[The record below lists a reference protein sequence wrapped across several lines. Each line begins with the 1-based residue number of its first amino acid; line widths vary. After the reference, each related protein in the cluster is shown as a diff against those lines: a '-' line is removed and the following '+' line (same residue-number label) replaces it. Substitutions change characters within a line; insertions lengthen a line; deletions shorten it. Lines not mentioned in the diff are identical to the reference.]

1 MFKFR
6 RLISSVVAFSMTAV
20 MLAGTALA
28 AVPSD
33 AVGTKYEEAAEVL
46 GALKIMVGDAETGN
60 FRPDDAII
68 RSEVTKV
75 GVTVMGLHEVAEN
88 SKHATKYPDVVKNHW
103 ANGFINVATE
113 QGMVEGDDVGTF
125 RPDQQIKYSEAVA
138 ILVRALGY
146 EPQAESKG
154 GYPGGYLVT
163 ASNIGLTKGVS
174 ATADQLISRGAV
186 AQMAFNALTIN
197 LMEQT
202 GFGSDVNYEVVD
214 KTLLKDYLD
223 ITLAEGVVTA
233 VGSSSIDGESSLEK
247 DEIRIGDKVYK
258 IGDAD
263 VRTVLGFSV
272 DAYIYENEKT
282 GKETL
287 LLARPSEGKNNV
299 LKVMSDNIDS
309 VVNTESSKVL
319 NYWKDKDDDTKTSK
333 ANISSEAKVMYNGKS
348 GSFDDFKVISSGN
361 IALLDTDGN
370 GVYDIVFVNETQ
382 NYVVEEVIESTHKI
396 VDKYGLKTLVLD
408 PEEEDLTFTLVK
420 GNSEIELADLE
431 EWDVITLTVS
441 KDEEFIY
448 GEVSTDSVT
457 GTVTETDDEK
467 VFIDGEGYKVAA
479 NYPGTIKL
487 EDEGTFYLDSEKK
500 IAAVDGES
508 TVSTNFAYVADIGIS
523 SGLDKVIDF
532 KLFTKDGETL
542 VISSGSKIKVNN
554 RNNLEPEEAL
564 EAIKG
569 SRETAKGQLITFEK
583 NSDGKINRV
592 NTYTAQSEID
602 EDKFTLNMQE
612 EGVVYKSVSSKLIGK
627 TMSVNIT
634 DETVIFDIP
643 ATSTDTDDYS
653 VRKKSFFVN
662 DDEYDVLVFNVTE
675 DYNAKAVIVT
685 SSTGQANEEDA
696 IAVVD
701 KITTTKN
708 EDGINVQKL
717 YAYQNGEAIT
727 LVTSEDDVLVKPKE
741 ASSVTLEQG
750 DIIQYKTNAAGEID
764 GITVL
769 YDISEKDS
777 EKTVVHSENMTTSY
791 GKVTKKF
798 ASSFNLQVNDG
809 AVENYNIGDARIYV
823 VDTTKSAKQVRTG
836 DAGDIQKYDESDPE
850 RVFVRL
856 YKDVV
861 QEIVVI
867 K

>member
-1 MFKFR
+1 MFNFR
-6 RLISSVVAFSMTAV
+6 RLISSVVALSMTAV
-20 MLAGTALA
+20 LFAGVASA
-28 AVPSD
+28 AIPSD
-33 AVGTKYEEAAEVL
+33 VAGTKYEEAAEVL
-46 GALKIMVGDAETGN
+46 GALEIMVGDAETGN

-75 GVTVMGLHEVAEN
+75 GVAVMGLLSVAEN
-88 SKHATKYPDVVKNHW
+88 SAHATKYPDVVSNHW
-103 ANGFINVATE
+103 ANGFINVATD

-146 EPQAESKG
+146 EPQAEAKG
-154 GYPGGYLVT
+154 GYPSGYLVT

-186 AQMAFNALTIN
+186 AQMTFNALTIN

-202 GFGSDVNYEVVD
+202 GFGSDINYEVVD

-223 ITLAEGVVTA
+223 VTLVEGVVTA

-247 DEIRIGDKVYK
+247 DEIRIGDKNYK

-263 VRTVLGFSV
+263 VRTVLGFYV
-272 DAYIYENEKT
+272 DAYIFEDDRT
-282 GKETL
+282 GNETL
-287 LLARPSEGKNNV
+287 LLARPVDGKNNV
-299 LKVMSDNIDS
+299 LKVTSDNIDS
-309 VVNTESSKVL
+309 VENTESSKIL
-319 NYWKDKDDDTKTSK
+319 NYWKDKEEDKKTSK
-333 ANISSEAKVMYNGKS
+333 ANISTEAKVMYNGKS
-348 GSFDDFKVISSGN
+348 GTFEDFKVIDSGN

-382 NYVVEEVIESTHKI
+382 NYVVEEVIESTYKI
-396 VDKYGLKTLVLD
+396 VDKYGLKTLILD
-408 PEEEDLTFTLVK
+408 PEDDDLTFTLIH
-420 GNSEIELADLE
+420 GSQEIEIGDLE
-431 EWDVITLTVS
+431 EWDVITVTVS

-467 VFIDGEGYKVAA
+467 VFINGEGYKVAA

-487 EDEGTFYLDSEKK
+487 EDEGTFYLDAEKK

-508 TVSTNFAYVADIGIS
+508 TVSSNYAYVADIGIS
-523 SGLDKVIDF
+523 SGLDKVLDF

-542 VISSGSKIKVNN
+542 VISSGAKIKVNDT
-554 RNNLEPEEAL
+554 NNLTPEQAL

-569 SRETAKGQLITFEK
+569 SRDSAKGQLITFEK
-583 NSDGKINRV
+583 NSDGKIYRV
-592 NTYTAQSEID
+592 NTYTAQSAID

-612 EGVVYKSVSSKLIGK
+612 EGVVYKSVSSKLVGK

-643 ATSTDTDDYS
+643 ASSTDTDDYS
-653 VRKKSFFVN
+653 IRNKSFFVN

-685 SSTGQANEEDA
+685 NSTGQANEEDA

-708 EDGINVQKL
+708 EDGINVEKL

-727 LVTSEDDVLVKPKE
+727 LMTSEDDILVKDKE
-741 ASSVTLEQG
+741 AEKVALQQG

-769 YDISEKDS
+769 FDISLKDT
-777 EKTVVHSENMTTSY
+777 EKTVVHSDNMSTFY

-798 ASSFNLQVNDG
+798 SSSFNLQVNDG
-809 AVENYNIGDARIYV
+809 AVENFSIGDAAIYV
-823 VDTTKSAKQVRTG
+823 VDTTKSAKQVRVG
-836 DAGDIQKYDESDPE
+836 DAGDIQKYDDAAPE
-850 RVFVRL
+850 RVFVRV